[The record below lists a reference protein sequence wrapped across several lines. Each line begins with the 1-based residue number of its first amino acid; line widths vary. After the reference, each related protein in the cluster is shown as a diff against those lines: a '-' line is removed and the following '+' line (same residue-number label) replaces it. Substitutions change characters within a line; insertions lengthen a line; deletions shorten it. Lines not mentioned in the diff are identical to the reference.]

1 MENWRWTVGK
11 SVSEIAEYLA
21 YALRILRDVD
31 LPCEGITTPGDFGEG
46 ALPELSQAVSQS
58 CRDVFRTEIP
68 HYFREA
74 IGHGTAS
81 VAPRVEYAS
90 GIGGPDPRC
99 VVSIVA
105 CTGDWTGSW
114 DATET
119 PSPDRFITADG
130 SKGRLVEVISRGE
143 PACFLAHWTGIHH
156 NGTKAGFQAF
166 QEVVRRLN
174 AKYDH
179 LVWMKL
185 SEIARYWAARE
196 LTRIDVSGAS
206 AAFTAPYACP
216 AFTVRL
222 TGEGSG
228 PVSLQQ
234 DGSRKP
240 LREVRGALALES
252 GTWTRDG
259 VGLIAC
265 FDLPKGS
272 STLTLG
278 S

>member
-1 MENWRWTVGK
+1 MPVAIPPAT
-11 SVSEIAEYLA
+11 YL
-21 YALRILRDVD
+21 
-31 LPCEGITTPGDFGEG
+31 
-46 ALPELSQAVSQS
+46 
-58 CRDVFRTEIP
+58 
-68 HYFREA
+68 
-74 IGHGTAS
+74 
-81 VAPRVEYAS
+81 
-90 GIGGPDPRC
+90 PD
-99 VVSIVA
+99 
-105 CTGDWTGSW
+105 
-114 DATET
+114 
-119 PSPDRFITADG
+119 
-130 SKGRLVEVISRGE
+130 
-143 PACFLAHWTGIHH
+143 FLAHWTGIHH

-185 SEIARYWAARE
+185 SEVARYWAARE
-196 LTRIDVSGAS
+196 LTGIDVSGAS

-222 TGEGSG
+222 IGEGSG
-228 PVSLQQ
+228 PVSLQR

-259 VGLIAC
+259 AGLIAC
-265 FDLPKGS
+265 FDLPKGI
-272 STLTLG
+272 STLTRG